1 LPDRL
6 TQPGQLA
13 EVRRLGWRRGPISGD
28 SIDKRAAMSRV
39 SALLYLSGGT
49 LGLLSLLLPGDPGRN
64 GSAIFAVALVAFAT
78 AGVPLVGFTRL
89 PMWMY
94 HPLTI
99 LGSVLISMGLLFG
112 GTNAYVYGLLY
123 FWIAIYASYF
133 YSTPV
138 TVLYLAVVGAE
149 YAIVLLTRTS
159 PGLSSVTWMITIGTL
174 ALTVALICLLTS
186 RLAAVIHDLSASET
200 AARASGERLRALIEA
215 APTAIVELD
224 TDARVQTWNG
234 AAERVFG
241 WTADEVLG
249 APCPICPIPAAPE
262 PEQPARHV
270 EGVPIE
276 AAVPRRNGEPVIV
289 NLSMAPVFSHAGA
302 ETGAMMLAT
311 DMTDQKQ
318 LESQLHHARKMEAVG
333 RLAGGI
339 AHDFNNLLLV
349 VRSYAWLL
357 ELSLAADDE
366 ARENLDEMEKAIE
379 RASNLTKQLL
389 SFSQRQVGSVT
400 VIDVNELISN
410 MQGML
415 RPLIGE
421 SIALA
426 LDLDGAEATVR
437 ADGPKLEQVLINL
450 AINARD
456 AMPAGGELTL
466 RTRARPAGE
475 RTFVPRDQ
483 GGEVQIVVTDTGI
496 GIPTEERQL
505 IFDPFFST
513 KRHAG
518 GSGLG
523 LSTVYGIIDAMGG
536 QINVDSE
543 VGIGTTFTIRLPRA
557 AEAPTPQSADDSGAG
572 PRSGTETLLLVE
584 DEQAVREP
592 LRRALATYGYTV
604 MAASDGADAMLQIDG
619 HPGAIDLLITDVV
632 MPGLSGPDLVR
643 RLSAIRPEMRV
654 LYISGYVER
663 SLELI
668 SPAAASPAPAGV
680 TDGDRR
686 TSRFLQKPFSP
697 AQLAAAVRSILDAPP
712 PHTVRSIAA

>member
-1 LPDRL
+1 
-6 TQPGQLA
+6 
-13 EVRRLGWRRGPISGD
+13 
-28 SIDKRAAMSRV
+28 
-39 SALLYLSGGT
+39 
-49 LGLLSLLLPGDPGRN
+49 
-64 GSAIFAVALVAFAT
+64 
-78 AGVPLVGFTRL
+78 
-89 PMWMY
+89 
-94 HPLTI
+94 
-99 LGSVLISMGLLFG
+99 
-112 GTNAYVYGLLY
+112 
-123 FWIAIYASYF
+123 
-133 YSTPV
+133 
-138 TVLYLAVVGAE
+138 
-149 YAIVLLTRTS
+149 
-159 PGLSSVTWMITIGTL
+159 
-174 ALTVALICLLTS
+174 
-186 RLAAVIHDLSASET
+186 
-200 AARASGERLRALIEA
+200 
-215 APTAIVELD
+215 
-224 TDARVQTWNG
+224 
-234 AAERVFG
+234 
-241 WTADEVLG
+241 VLG

-262 PEQPARHV
+262 AEQPAAHV

-276 AAVPRRNGEPVIV
+276 AAVPRRSGEPVIV

-339 AHDFNNLLLV
+339 AHDFNNILLV

-366 ARENLDEMEKAIE
+366 ARENLEEMEKAIE

-421 SIALA
+421 SIELA

-475 RTFVPRDQ
+475 RTFVPRDKA
-483 GGEVQIVVTDTGI
+483 GEIQIVVTDTGI
-496 GIPTEERQL
+496 GIPAEERQL

-604 MAASDGADAMLQIDG
+604 MAASDGADAMLQIDD

-668 SPAAASPAPAGV
+668 SPTAESPAPAGEI
-680 TDGDRR
+680 DGDRR
-686 TSRFLQKPFSP
+686 MSRFLQKPFSP

-712 PHTVRSIAA
+712 PHKVRSIAA